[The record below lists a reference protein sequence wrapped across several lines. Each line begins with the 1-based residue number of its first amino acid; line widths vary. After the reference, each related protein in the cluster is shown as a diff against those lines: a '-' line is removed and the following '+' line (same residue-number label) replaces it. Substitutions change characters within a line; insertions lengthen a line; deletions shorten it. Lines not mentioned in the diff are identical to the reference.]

1 MIIESIELEH
11 VGPFRH
17 KASIG
22 PLRAGINVLAAPN
35 ETGKS
40 TFVRAA
46 ARALFDKHTCKDDE
60 IRSLQPA
67 DRAFFKKFGIHRR
80 EAGLKP
86 SSEPAPPTRGFESA

>member
-11 VGPFRH
+11 VGPFRN

-46 ARALFDKHTCKDDE
+46 ARALAGAPPDFDVH
-60 IRSLQPA
+60 
-67 DRAFFKKFGIHRR
+67 HRR
-80 EAGLKP
+80 SHLVRRADDRPGVCVEQRVI
-86 SSEPAPPTRGFESA
+86 PAPS